1 MVEIGL
7 GLLAAFAWGFHD
19 FFVRIV
25 VRQINI
31 FTALLFSNCVGIF
44 GLVSILVYF
53 KEPLF
58 VSQTFLLISILYGVL
73 FITATCSLFLAF
85 KQGPVFVAAPIICS
99 YPLLFLL
106 YAALLGAP
114 PTTNQWLLSGLVIFG
129 LSLTVFPQIKKKSK
143 KESSMFPTIFWSVV
157 AAVLFSLAFYF
168 GQNQI
173 VHGNEIFS
181 NLLARLTA
189 IVILYSFNFGKS
201 ISLKIRFD
209 QILILVF
216 MGFADTFALTVM
228 VYSGNFSNPEFSSV
242 SASIFGLIT
251 IILVC
256 IFYRERLSGPQVLGV
271 GLVFLSIGILSLG

>member
-31 FTALLFSNCVGIF
+31 FTALFFSNCVGIF

-58 VSQTFLLISILYGVL
+58 ISQTFLLISILYGLL

-85 KQGPVFVAAPIICS
+85 QQGPVFVAAPIICS
-99 YPLLFLL
+99 YPLLSLL

-129 LSLTVFPQIKKKSK
+129 LSLTVFPQIKKDSK
-143 KESSMFPTIFWSVV
+143 KESGIFPTIFWSVV

-173 VHGNEIFS
+173 VHGNEISS

-189 IVILYSFNFGKS
+189 IVILYSLNFGKS

-216 MGFADTFALTVM
+216 MGFADTFALTLM

-256 IFYRERLSGPQVLGV
+256 IFYRERLSVPQVLGV